1 MSFRDQLNQFV
12 NEYID
17 NTKEEFSGHPIG
29 ILVRNK
35 IPHSLYEGVVDSSK
49 YLVKGSIGQGNWAT
63 NPWICIFDRRITTS
77 ATKGVYIVYL
87 LSKDGER
94 LYLTLN
100 QGCTEL
106 RNRMKKTEAVV
117 SELRR
122 IASDIQLRIDCGYFD
137 VSDEIDLGDDLPVL
151 SKLYEQGTICFRRYN
166 RGQLPDQDS
175 LLADLEEMMA
185 IYARYSDQYLKIDMG
200 HMPSVADGGAPYG
213 DQDNDKDKI
222 EFVKQ
227 YISSKGF
234 FFDDDTIENFFLSLK
249 SKPFVILAGIS
260 GTGKTRL
267 VKLFA
272 EAIGANVANGRFKLV
287 PVRPDWSDS
296 TDLFG
301 HTDLNGHFIPGSLI
315 DFIYAASEDLENPYL
330 LCLDEMNLA
339 RVEYYLSDFLS
350 IMETRDINQE
360 GYIETDQ
367 LLHFTYF
374 GSDREAA
381 EKYRNLRFTQNLYVV
396 GTVNMDETTFPFSR
410 KVLDR
415 ANTIELSH
423 VNLLPDSLL
432 SIGKELEPLD
442 LDNDFLKAEYVQLIQ
457 CKSEYEYVYDIC
469 QELEQLNAILE
480 KVGFKSGYRVRDEVV
495 FYMLNNKKMDLL
507 NPETAFDYQILQKI
521 LPRIQGSSVAIKDM
535 LADLFQHI
543 VGDYEGYQTTDGN
556 IGDKMFERLKEGA
569 IRYPKSAQKI
579 AFMVRRFEEDGFTSY
594 WL

>member
-12 NEYID
+12 NEYVD
-17 NTKEEFSGHPIG
+17 KAKEEFAGHPIG
-29 ILVRNK
+29 KLVRNE
-35 IPHSLYEGVVDSSK
+35 IPDSLYASVVDGSR
-49 YLVKGSIGQGNWAT
+49 YIVKGSIGQGNWAT
-63 NPWICIFDRRITTS
+63 NPWICIFDRTVTKS
-77 ATKGVYIVYL
+77 ATQGVYIVYL

-106 RNRMKKTEAVV
+106 KNRLRRTEAVV
-117 SELRR
+117 RELRR
-122 IASDIQLRIDCGYFD
+122 IASDVKQRVGCGSFD
-137 VSDEIDLGDDLPVL
+137 VSDEIDLGDKIPVL

-175 LLADLEEMMA
+175 LLADLKEMLSL
-185 IYARYSDQYLKIDMG
+185 YALYADQYPTRDIGQVLPKVEEN
-200 HMPSVADGGAPYG
+200 PPNG
-213 DQDNDKDKI
+213 DHDNEKETI

-227 YISSKGF
+227 YIASKGF
-234 FFDDDTIENFFLSLK
+234 FFDDGTVENFFLSLK

-315 DFIYAASEDLENPYL
+315 DFIHAASEDLENPYL

-350 IMETRDINQE
+350 VMETRDINQE

-367 LLHFTYF
+367 LLPLSYF

-415 ANTIELSH
+415 ANTVELSY
-423 VNLLPDSLL
+423 VNLLPDKLL
-432 SIGKELEPLD
+432 SVGEEIEPLE
-442 LDNDFLKAEYVQLIQ
+442 LDNDFLKAECVQLIH
-457 CKSEYEYVYDIC
+457 CKREYEYVYDIC

-480 KVGFKSGYRVRDEVV
+480 QVGFQSGYRVRDEVV
-495 FYMLNNKKMDLL
+495 FYMLNNKKTNLL
-507 NPETAFDYQILQKI
+507 SPEVAFDYQILQKI
-521 LPRIQGSSVAIKDM
+521 LPRIQGSSVAIKEM
-535 LADLFQHI
+535 LADLFKHF
-543 VGDYEGYQTTDGN
+543 VGDYEGYQAAGGN
-556 IGDKMFERLKEGA
+556 TADKMIERLQDGV